1 MATQVGLTIGDYLG
15 MLRRHALL
23 ATAIIMVGSVISV
36 LVASLVP
43 GIYESSS
50 IIQVVPQDI
59 SQNLV
64 PSAFNDYAGQ
74 KIERIRQRVLTRD
87 NILEIAQRYHLYG
100 VDHNATASDVVS
112 AFNRDVSVD
121 LINSKDTVRNWQT
134 NPVIAFSVSF
144 RGRNSWV
151 VNKVDNDLATLFL
164 NENVRVGIARANEAT
179 RFLNQAANDL
189 LAQLDD
195 AGRKIADFKAQNS
208 ASLPENKDV
217 LLSAYQAAESN
228 LRQIG
233 NEYQQTQDAIGML
246 QSQLQLA
253 QLAPAQAA
261 GDNGNTPDASTDPAV
276 ELAMLK
282 AQYAKLQAVYSDKH
296 PTMQQ
301 LRVRIA
307 ALEKEVHATSSSAS
321 GSAASASPLA
331 GGISDRI
338 RHEQANLA
346 QLVQQRT
353 QTEARLQQLQ
363 HQLLSI
369 PQTAQQ
375 LDQLQLGYDGLKK
388 KYDDLRQKQA
398 SAQLDA
404 SLQEEN
410 KAEHFELVEPSMVAD
425 KPIKPNRIKLLLGG
439 LGGSVLLAIG
449 SVIFLE
455 SLGGRVRGV
464 AALVAITGMVPLV
477 VIPEIQ
483 TPEEVVRRRRVFGFG
498 FAGLLLGLIVAL
510 VSIQLFVMP
519 MSTLVGKIKNYSTV
533 PARGTYG
540 NS

>member
-15 MLRRHALL
+15 MFRRHVLL
-23 ATAIIMVGSVISV
+23 ATAIIMVGSVASV
-36 LVASLVP
+36 LVASMVP

-100 VDHNATASDVVS
+100 VDHNATATDVVA
-112 AFNRDVSVD
+112 AFNRDVSID
-121 LINSKDTVRNWQT
+121 LINSKDTARNWQT

-164 NENVRVGIARANEAT
+164 NENARVGIARANEAT

-195 AGRKIADFKAQNS
+195 AGRKVAEFKAQNS

-228 LRQIG
+228 LREIG
-233 NEYQQTQDAIGML
+233 QEYQQTQDTISML
-246 QSQLQLA
+246 QSQLQMA
-253 QLAPAQAA
+253 QLAPAQSP
-261 GDNGNTPDASTDPAV
+261 GDSSVQDTSTDPVV
-276 ELAMLK
+276 ELAVLK

-307 ALEKEVHATSSSAS
+307 ALEKQVQATPTTS
-321 GSAASASPLA
+321 GSPTSAVSPLA
-331 GGISDRI
+331 GSISGRI

-346 QLVQQRT
+346 QLAQQRL
-353 QTEARLQQLQ
+353 QGEDRLQQLQ
-363 HQLLSI
+363 RQLLAI
-369 PQTAQQ
+369 PQIAQQ

-410 KAEHFELVEPSMVAD
+410 KAEHFELVEQSMLAD

-439 LGGSVLLAIG
+439 IGGSVLLAVGMI
-449 SVIFLE
+449 VLLE

-464 AALVAITGMVPLV
+464 AALVAITGMMPLV
-477 VIPEIQ
+477 VIPEIRSQ
-483 TPEEVVRRRRVFGFG
+483 DDIARRRRVFGFG
-498 FAGLLLGLIVAL
+498 FVSLAVGLVAAL
-510 VSIQLFVMP
+510 VAIQLLVMP
-519 MSTLVGKIKNYSTV
+519 LPTLVAKIKNYSTV
-533 PARGTYG
+533 PARGTYD